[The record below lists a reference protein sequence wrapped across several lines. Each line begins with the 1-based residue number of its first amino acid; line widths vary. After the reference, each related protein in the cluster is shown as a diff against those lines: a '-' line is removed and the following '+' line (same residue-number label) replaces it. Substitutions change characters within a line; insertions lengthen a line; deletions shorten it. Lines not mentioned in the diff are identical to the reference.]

1 MSAVHI
7 IKWENGCVGIIMN
20 HLFIHLAN
28 TYVRSATSPC
38 ACEST
43 FINLLNHEDG
53 SFSVI
58 ISMILF
64 SGKYPLIFYSK
75 FILISWPAADPIH
88 LMASG
93 YLQYVCEWEMINI
106 FNNFVGWENKRTFND
121 LVVIFYITLHYTRT
135 RSNSDSSRG

>member
-1 MSAVHI
+1 MKKWMCWRDHYEPFVYPPRQHLSMCVRLPLLVRVSA
-7 IKWENGCVGIIMN
+7 
-20 HLFIHLAN
+20 
-28 TYVRSATSPC
+28 
-38 ACEST
+38 
-43 FINLLNHEDG
+43 FINLLNHKDG

-93 YLQYVCEWEMINI
+93 YLQYVCEWEMMINI
-106 FNNFVGWENKRTFND
+106 FNNFVGWENKRIFND